1 MWLSCIIHGLNKIS
15 NMSCRRSAT
24 ILHQLVGMA
33 SMPHTWTWRCLYWR
47 GTPVCRPNFLSDT
60 WKLGEC
66 YPKQIRK
73 TAGFCFRC
81 ISLSTFPSRSPWHQK
96 ETETQTDKLKGSKR
110 DCSTFASYIISSS
123 YIQIIPNHAEIQL
136 LATKEPKFRPT
147 WARSCKRSPSACG
160 HANRSDQGWFH
171 WNALSKNGTILST
184 YNIYRIYVQQ

>member
-66 YPKQIRK
+66 YPKQIRENSWFLFQMYK
-73 TAGFCFRC
+73 SLHVSKSLALTSKGNRNTNRQVERIQTGLFYICF
-81 ISLSTFPSRSPWHQK
+81 LYH
-96 ETETQTDKLKGSKR
+96 
-110 DCSTFASYIISSS
+110 II
-123 YIQIIPNHAEIQL
+123 IIYPNHSKSCRNPTARNQGTKIQAYL
-136 LATKEPKFRPT
+136 SQVMQAISQCLWPCESQ
-147 WARSCKRSPSACG
+147 RSGLVSLERAIQKWD
-160 HANRSDQGWFH
+160 NTFY
-171 WNALSKNGTILST
+171 L
-184 YNIYRIYVQQ
+184 